1 MWPARTARCDLWPRL
16 KGGQEGN
23 EDPWEWGWEAECL
36 GTGASWVG
44 AVWLRVG
51 QIPGRVE
58 RVPELWEQAVSSRER
73 NLGLTVRRHNPGF
86 ASY

>member
-1 MWPARTARCDLWPRL
+1 M
-16 KGGQEGN
+16 GG
-23 EDPWEWGWEAECL
+23 
-36 GTGASWVG
+36 
-44 AVWLRVG
+44 VWLRVG
-51 QIPGRVE
+51 QITGRKE